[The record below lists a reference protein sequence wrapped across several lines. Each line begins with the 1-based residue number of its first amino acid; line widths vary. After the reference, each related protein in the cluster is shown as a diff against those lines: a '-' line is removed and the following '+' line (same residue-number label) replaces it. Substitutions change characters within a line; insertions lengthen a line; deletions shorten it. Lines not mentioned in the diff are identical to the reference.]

1 MKRVIS
7 FAPIEK
13 LPQLMIA
20 FGLFVI
26 DSRLPECCIT
36 AVPLTTTGFVGFA
49 TAIPDAKHDAT
60 ASAVAVRL
68 NKRTRLSPTLQ

>member
-1 MKRVIS
+1 
-7 FAPIEK
+7 
-13 LPQLMIA
+13 LMIA

-26 DSRLPECCIT
+26 DSRLPDCCIT

-60 ASAVAVRL
+60 ASEISLRLKTTLEYWVRFDMIA
-68 NKRTRLSPTLQ
+68 T

>member
-1 MKRVIS
+1 
-7 FAPIEK
+7 
-13 LPQLMIA
+13 
-20 FGLFVI
+20 VI

-60 ASAVAVRL
+60 ASEISLRLKTLLECRKCLDMAVPL
-68 NKRTRLSPTLQ
+68 ED